1 MYVRTFVAMV
11 VVSLAAALPGAAH
24 AAEPVRCSLGDKYP
38 IRSVG
43 PFVTMENAGYTS
55 YNELRGAE
63 VIVPAQPGLTREW
76 LQRVVSYQVAEGV
89 CDFGERNVAVSVLPA
104 GAAFSVRI
112 SGTNQQAAQE
122 ILRHAQQLV
131 GK

>member
-1 MYVRTFVAMV
+1 MV
-11 VVSLAAALPGAAH
+11 VVSLAAALSGVAH

-63 VIVPAQPGLTREW
+63 VIVPAQPG

>member
-1 MYVRTFVAMV
+1 MFVRTLVAAV
-11 VVSLAAALPGAAH
+11 VVSLAAALSGAAH

-43 PFVTMENAGYTS
+43 PFVTFEDAGYTS

-76 LQRVVSYQVAEGV
+76 LQRVVSYQVAEGI
-89 CDFGERNVAVSVLPA
+89 CDFGARNVAVTVLPS

-112 SGTNQQAAQE
+112 AGTNQQAAQE

-131 GK
+131 VK

>member
-1 MYVRTFVAMV
+1 MGV
-11 VVSLAAALPGAAH
+11 VLSLAAALAGAAQ

-122 ILRHAQQLV
+122 ILRHAQQLA